1 MSSGFV
7 TEAEVGINNYKYFF
21 DCDQSNIHISRWRR
35 RRSKGKMSGKGLESP
50 RILLR

>member
-7 TEAEVGINNYKYFF
+7 TEAEVGLNNYFF
-21 DCDQSNIHISRWRR
+21 DRDQTNIHISRWRR

>member
-7 TEAEVGINNYKYFF
+7 TEAEVGLNYFF
-21 DCDQSNIHISRWRR
+21 DCDQSNIRISRWRR

>member
-7 TEAEVGINNYKYFF
+7 TEAEVVPNDYFF
-21 DCDQSNIHISRWRR
+21 DRDQSNIHIARWRR

>member
-7 TEAEVGINNYKYFF
+7 TEAEVGLNNNFF

-35 RRSKGKMSGKGLESP
+35 RRSKDKMSGKGLESP